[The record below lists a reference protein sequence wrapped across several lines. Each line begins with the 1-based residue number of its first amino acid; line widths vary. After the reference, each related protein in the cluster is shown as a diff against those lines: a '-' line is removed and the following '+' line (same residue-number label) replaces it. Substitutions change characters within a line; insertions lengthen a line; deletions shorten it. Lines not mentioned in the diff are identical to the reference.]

1 MRLFMPIG
9 GSSVEVGLTA
19 FFSQVQAE
27 LRRKWRRWH
36 LQGVLG
42 LGPRSRHPSGSNG
55 ATCSTQVSMLTRVS
69 PDARRSSS
77 FQAEVSLV

>member
-1 MRLFMPIG
+1 M
-9 GSSVEVGLTA
+9 
-19 FFSQVQAE
+19 QAE

-42 LGPRSRHPSGSNG
+42 WDPKYQHPSAGSNG

-69 PDARRSSS
+69 PSAGRSSS